1 MFWQKGQL
9 DATLSGMFLD
19 EINENRIQTML
30 NWPLSHQN
38 IIRKSQAFHLRSTN
52 FCVWGKHSN
61 LIQATSQ
68 TISLADRKIAPMCRC
83 IESCKMLVKV

>member
-19 EINENRIQTML
+19 EINEHRIQTML

-52 FCVWGKHSN
+52 FCV
-61 LIQATSQ
+61 
-68 TISLADRKIAPMCRC
+68 
-83 IESCKMLVKV
+83 